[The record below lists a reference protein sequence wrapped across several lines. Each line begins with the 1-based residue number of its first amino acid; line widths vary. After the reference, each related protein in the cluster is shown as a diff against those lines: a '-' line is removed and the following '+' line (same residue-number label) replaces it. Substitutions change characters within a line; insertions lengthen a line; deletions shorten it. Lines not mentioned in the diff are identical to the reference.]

1 MRKRLIDG
9 EPRGTGEDWLDLTT
23 IAQVEITS
31 EDADHPIES
40 ALSGA
45 TPGWRASDRGEQ
57 RIRLLF
63 DKPQS
68 IRRIRIAFDV
78 DTARTQEFVLR
89 WSADDGRTCR
99 EVVRQQYTFSP
110 PNTTREVE
118 DYTVNLTDVTLLE
131 LQIAPDIS
139 GGTARA
145 SLQQLRVA

>member
-1 MRKRLIDG
+1 MRKRVITD
-9 EPRGTGEDWLDLTT
+9 EQRGAGDDWLDLAA

-31 EDADHPIES
+31 EEADHPIES
-40 ALSGA
+40 ALSGKE
-45 TPGWRASDRGEQ
+45 PGWRASRQGEQ

-68 IRRIRIAFDV
+68 IRRIRVGFDV
-78 DTARTQEFVLR
+78 DSARTQEFVLR
-89 WSADDGRTCR
+89 WSADDGRTYR

-110 PNTTREVE
+110 PNTTREIE
-118 DYTVNLTDVTLLE
+118 DYTVNLPELTQLE

-145 SLQQLRVA
+145 SLSQLRVA